1 MNLRKTAI
9 LLTLSNVL
17 PMASFAHDIVKDI
30 ENITKTEAISSY
42 IAIGFQH
49 ILPLGFDHILFI
61 ISLVLLNNSK
71 KQLLWQSAAF
81 TIGHCI
87 TLALVS
93 LNFITISPN
102 IVEPIIAATIVF
114 TALSVLKKQELNS
127 IKIFIVLLF
136 GLIHGLGFAGAL
148 AEIGLPANQFILS
161 LISFNLGLEL
171 GQITIILISI
181 FLIKLAEM
189 KLHWPLRTISI
200 PISIFIMAIG
210 VFWFFERI

>member
-1 MNLRKTAI
+1 MNIGKFLILLAI
-9 LLTLSNVL
+9 LFGL
-17 PMASFAHDIVKDI
+17 PLVSDAHDIVKDI

-42 IAIGFQH
+42 VSIGFQH

-61 ISLVLLNNSK
+61 ISLVLLNHSK

-81 TIGHCI
+81 TVGHCI

-93 LNFITISPN
+93 LNLISISPN
-102 IVEPIIAATIVF
+102 IIEPIIAATIIF

-127 IKIFIVLLF
+127 IKILIVLFF
-136 GLIHGLGFAGAL
+136 GLVHGMGFAGAL

-161 LISFNLGLEL
+161 LLSFNFGLEL
-171 GQITIILISI
+171 GQITIILISL

-189 KLHWPLRTISI
+189 KLNWPLRTISI